1 MHDLIQQ
8 TREGLKDFQ
17 RKTVDFVLER
27 FKKGQRKMLIAD
39 EVGLGKTIVAKG
51 IIAGMFEQHLKK
63 DSGRAF
69 NVIYVCS
76 NQAIAQ
82 ANIRKLNFTGDSG
95 VVITS
100 ADDDRISA
108 LAYSDRESKSN
119 HKFTLRAF
127 TPATSFDDGTSIGR
141 ADERVLLYQL
151 LCDYEAIRPNSNSL
165 KWILKG
171 RNNMRDDTWESK
183 IHEIDAGRGR
193 PFHHSVK
200 TEFRRRME
208 EVADVKLY
216 AKCYSAI
223 NSNTPVKLWTLVKN
237 LAQLELRK
245 NNYRSPDFHFS
256 HELVAKLRVLVA
268 QSCIHL
274 LRADLFI
281 LDEFQ
286 RYKNLIE
293 PAEENTNAATEMTNA
308 IFSQDDVR
316 ILLLSATPFKAYT
329 SDFEQV
335 NGEIHHK
342 EFKTVLKFLSSD
354 RKATDWA
361 EFEKNRNLL
370 FDFMRRS
377 DSTPDTFSAALKA
390 KQSLEAFY
398 RDCMVRTERISVAD
412 NKDALIVDKLKD
424 RPLMPSEA
432 EIRSFLQAD
441 EIADYLNKKH
451 EHHLPV
457 PIEYAKSAPYILSFL
472 EGYQQRKA
480 MLDAVTDDAQ
490 LQALLRKNAEAW
502 FNIKKVQDYKPLD
515 EHEIPSG
522 RLRVLLE
529 QTLSNKKSLLLWV
542 PPTLPYFTPAGPFS
556 EEQDYSK
563 TLVFS
568 SWRLV
573 PRMVATMVSYEAER
587 LTVGNPD
594 SISVREQVGDDDGD
608 GRLYFE
614 KKRNPKPKILFQM
627 DKEHDRPRQME
638 HILYLYPSP
647 YLASLY
653 DPQTNLTAGETFEI
667 AQRNLRT
674 KIFEALQS
682 PSIQGIC
689 DATDGVDWRI
699 WYWAAAPLLDKI
711 YSDTSLLSDWFADGF
726 PTLEIST
733 DGEDESA
740 QRYEKGAKLKFFE
753 RLRTAF
759 QTPESLRL
767 PLLTKEQAAE
777 VASYLALLAI
787 ASPAICYL
795 RTQQRYFSEATK
807 ELLNG
812 AFEVSLAFITYFNK
826 PESISVVRLSGPAAD
841 KQSYLDRVLEYSC
854 FGNLQAVLDEYV
866 YLIRDL
872 EGLRGAKDVAE
883 YISDVLTVRTT
894 PYKIDTAESL
904 IAEAMADKDDTK
916 MRNRIR
922 THFAVDFGGQK
933 LHTAK
938 TQGHQINI
946 RQAFNSPF
954 APFVL
959 ATTSVGQEGL
969 DFHLYCRRIFHWNL
983 PGNAIDT
990 EQREGRINRY
1000 KGHVIRKILAEKYSK
1015 TLRPAAGENAWDMLF
1030 DTAQRQEGKGVGKCE
1045 LIPFWHSETAGDTRL
1060 ERFVPLY
1067 AFSREIEKYK
1077 ELLRVLTFYRL
1088 TFGQPRQEE
1097 LIMALSGKNPGQTN
1111 DALQKLMLSLSPL
1124 DFD

>member
-1 MHDLIQQ
+1 MMQELIQQ
-8 TREGLKDFQ
+8 TRDGLKDFQ
-17 RKTVDFVLER
+17 RKTVDFVLSR
-27 FKKGQRKMLIAD
+27 LDKGQRRMLIAD

-51 IIAGMFEQHLKK
+51 IIAGMFEKHLKK
-63 DSGRAF
+63 DAGRPF
-69 NVIYVCS
+69 NVVYVCS

-82 ANIRKLNFTGDSG
+82 ANIRKLNFTGDSA

-108 LAYSDRESKSN
+108 LAYSDRESKSK

-151 LCDYEAIRPNSNSL
+151 LCDYEAIWPYTNSL

-171 RNNMRDDTWESK
+171 RNNMLDDTWENK

-193 PFHHSVK
+193 PFYNSVK
-200 TEFRRRME
+200 VEFRKRME
-208 EVADVKLY
+208 ENADLKVY
-216 AKCYSAI
+216 GKCYAALG
-223 NSNTPVKLWTLVKN
+223 SNIPVKLWTLVKN

-245 NNYRSPDFHFS
+245 NNYRYYDFS
-256 HELVAKLRVLVA
+256 HELVAKLRILVA
-268 QSCIHL
+268 QSCVHL
-274 LRADLFI
+274 LKADLFI

-293 PAEENTNAATEMTNA
+293 PVEENTSAATEMTNA
-308 IFSQDDVR
+308 IFQQEDVR

-354 RKATDWA
+354 RKAADWN
-361 EFEKNRNLL
+361 EFERHRNLL

-377 DSTPDTFSAALKA
+377 DPSPEKADEALQA
-390 KQSLEAFY
+390 KQSLEGFY
-398 RDCMVRTERISVAD
+398 RDCMVRTERISVAE
-412 NKDALIVDKLKD
+412 NKDALIIDKLKD
-424 RPLMPSEA
+424 NALMPTEA

-451 EHHLPV
+451 DHHLPV

-472 EGYQQRKA
+472 EGYQQRTA
-480 MLDAVTDDAQ
+480 ILDAVAEDDQ
-490 LQALLRKNAEAW
+490 LQAMLRKNTEAW

-515 EHEIPSG
+515 SKEIPSG
-522 RLRVLLE
+522 RLRVLIE
-529 QTLSNKKSLLLWV
+529 QTLSGQKSLLLWV
-542 PPTLPYFTPAGPFS
+542 PPTLPYFTPSGPFKD
-556 EEQDYSK
+556 EQEYSK

-573 PRMVATMVSYEAER
+573 PRMIATLVSYEAER
-587 LTVGNPD
+587 LTVGNQE
-594 SISVREQVGDDDGD
+594 SISVKEKASDPDGD
-608 GRLYFE
+608 GRFYFD
-614 KKRNPKPKILFQM
+614 KKRNPRPKILFQM
-627 DKEHDRPRQME
+627 EKAQNRPRQME
-638 HILYLYPSP
+638 HILYLYPSSF
-647 YLASLY
+647 LSSLY
-653 DPQTNLTAGETFEI
+653 DPQTNLTEQQTVEAIQSRLT
-667 AQRNLRT
+667 T
-674 KIFEALQS
+674 KIVEALQS
-682 PSIQGIC
+682 AAVKAVCGPAGN
-689 DATDGVDWRI
+689 TDWRI
-699 WYWAAAPLLDKI
+699 WFWAGAPLLDKI
-711 YSDTSLLSDWFADGF
+711 YSETESLTEWFQAGF
-726 PTLEIST
+726 PKLEIAT
-733 DGEDESA
+733 DSEDESE
-740 QRYEKGAKLKFFE
+740 QRYEKGAKQKFFD
-753 RLRTAF
+753 RLREAY
-759 QTPESLRL
+759 QTPQALQLPRL
-767 PLLTKEQAAE
+767 TREQEQE
-777 VASYLALLAI
+777 VASYLALLAM
-787 ASPAICYL
+787 ASPAVCYL
-795 RTQQRYFSEATK
+795 RTQRRYFSERSS
-807 ELLNG
+807 ELLNA
-812 AFEVSLAFITYFNK
+812 AFEVGLAFITYFNK
-826 PESISVVRLSGPAAD
+826 PESISVVRLSVPDSG
-841 KQSYLDRVLEYSC
+841 KLSYLDKVLEYSVS
-854 FGNLQAVLDEYV
+854 GNLQAVLDEYA

-872 EGLRGAKDVAE
+872 EGLRSPKDIAE
-883 YISDVLTVRTT
+883 HISDVLTVRTT

-904 IAEAMADKDDTK
+904 IAESKDYEGEAK

-922 THFAVDFGGQK
+922 THFAVDFGGQR

-983 PGNAIDT
+983 PANAIDI

-1000 KGHVIRKILAEKYSK
+1000 KGHVIRQILAEKYASN
-1015 TLRPAAGENAWDMLF
+1015 LNPSAEDNAWELLF
-1030 DTAQRQEGKGVGKCE
+1030 DTAQSKEGKGIGKSE
-1045 LIPFWHSETAGDTRL
+1045 LIPYWHSESAGQTRL

-1067 AFSREIEKYK
+1067 AYSKEIEKYK

-1097 LIMALSGKNPGQTN
+1097 LITALSGSNASQN
-1111 DALQKLMLSLSPL
+1111 HESLQKLMLNLSPM